1 MKTEHT
7 NLLFIYTDEQAPDT
21 LAAYGNGMIQ
31 MPNLNRLA
39 KRSTVF
45 EQAYV
50 SQPVCTPS
58 RSTLLTGL
66 WPHQSGVTENNI
78 PLDREIPCLPE
89 MLDTDDCATAHYGKW
104 HLGDEI
110 FAQHGFE
117 EWRGIDDGYAN
128 YYSET
133 EKREE
138 VSDYHRWLVDRG
150 LTPSNGKRFSRSE
163 ASRFPE
169 HLGKPAYLANE
180 ACDFLRRNRENPF
193 ILYVNFL
200 EPHMPYF
207 GPRDGQHDP
216 EQIPLPANFHN
227 LPGEDQPLKLR
238 VFREAYLQ
246 KGHSGYPLKT
256 ESDWREMI
264 ARYWGL
270 CSLVDTHVGRI
281 LSTLEELGLD
291 ENTIVVFTSDH
302 GDMMGS
308 HQLLAKCVMYEEAV
322 RVPWIVRLPGQTK
335 GRRVSGPVSQIDMVP
350 TLLELLGADV
360 PERLPG
366 QSRAAWLHE
375 DGPTRLEEDVFIEW
389 NGGNTGV
396 VGDTIERFV
405 VPESLWG
412 EVTREELKDSI
423 TDPIRSIVTV
433 DGWKFNRS
441 VRGDHELFNLN
452 EDPGETRNLAFD
464 PAHKERIRE
473 LSARIDAWEAEITT

>member
-1 MKTEHT
+1 MDKR
-7 NLLFIYTDEQAPDT
+7 NLLFIYTDEQAAQM
-21 LAAYGNGMIQ
+21 LAAYGNRMIQ

-39 KRSTVF
+39 ERGTVF

-66 WPHQSGVTENNI
+66 WPHQSGVMENNI
-78 PLDREIPCLPE
+78 PLAPEIPCLPE
-89 MLDTDDCATAHYGKW
+89 MLDRRDYVTAHYGKW

-117 EWRGIDDGYAN
+117 EWRSIEDGYAR
-128 YYSET
+128 YY
-133 EKREE
+133 RDPDRQDE

-150 LTPSNGKRFSRSE
+150 VTPSNGKRFGRGE
-163 ASRFPE
+163 AARFPE
-169 HLGKPAYLANE
+169 FLGKPAFLANE
-180 ACDFLRRNRENPF
+180 ACDFLRRNREPPF

-207 GPRDGQHDP
+207 GPRDGQYDP
-216 EQIPLPANFHN
+216 DQVPLPANFHD
-227 LPGEDQPLKLR
+227 LPGTDQPLKLR
-238 VFREAYLQ
+238 VFRQAYFER
-246 KGHSGYPLKT
+246 GHSGFELKT
-256 ESDWREMI
+256 EDDWRQMI

-308 HQLLAKCVMYEEAV
+308 HGLLAKCVMCEESV
-322 RVPWIVRLPGQTK
+322 RVPWIVRLPGQNE
-335 GRRVSGPVSQIDMVP
+335 GRQVSGPVSQIDMVP
-350 TLLELLGADV
+350 TLLELLGTDI
-360 PERLPG
+360 PDCLPG
-366 QSRAAWLHE
+366 RSRAAWLRE

-389 NGGNTGV
+389 NGPNTGI
-396 VGDTIERFV
+396 VGESAGNFV
-405 VPESLWG
+405 VPVSLRG
-412 EVTREELKDSI
+412 EVTRAQLNDSI
-423 TDPIRSIVTV
+423 MDPVRSIVTA

-441 VRGDHELFNLN
+441 GRGDHELFNLRN
-452 EDPGETRNLAFD
+452 DPGETRNLA
-464 PAHKERIRE
+464 AESVHMERMRE
-473 LSARIDAWEAEITT
+473 LSARIDARSE